1 MSPARAHG
9 EIRQSQ
15 VLTTYG
21 PGALVDLPNHAVIIG
36 GLETWQGEQKPIDEP
51 RLVARLERDLGVQ
64 GLRLLTPPADTQD
77 PRSPRTGITAWIF
90 PEWFLGPYASEMEE
104 KEGQG
109 VRVPLAPQERG
120 RAVRCRPL
128 VHREGLVDR
137 KYFSAGKKK
146 YDVVPVRFV
155 QACRNG
161 HISDIDWYGF
171 VHGAGG
177 TCRRPL
183 WFIEE
188 GTSGDLTAIK
198 VRCECR
204 RERSLATAEF
214 AGKPKEADKKW
225 VPLGYCSGDRP
236 WLGNYAKER
245 CVNENGGPEPNRLLT
260 RTATNAYFSHTVPV
274 ISIPDRDAMIREAVR
289 GIWDF
294 IEDCETFEEFA
305 QRRRK
310 NKKVREA
317 LGELADEATWSVIQ
331 RKQQGQEDKA
341 KGLKWAELEM
351 LLGAGEE
358 LGEDRP
364 EGDFYARTIPVPE
377 GPFAAS
383 LHRVI
388 LVHRLREVVA
398 QVGFSRFEPELTDID
413 GDLSIKARRAA
424 ISREATWLPAV
435 ENRGEG
441 VFLAFRPDRIERW
454 ADPKQNPGIAPRLRL
469 LLAGFEAWQVKYG
482 NTAFPFPGLPYL
494 FLHSLSHLLIT
505 TISLDCGYA
514 ASSIRERIYAVPGVG
529 YGILLYTGSADAEGT
544 LGGLV
549 QQGRRIGHH
558 LATAL
563 ELGRLCSNDPVC
575 AQHEALD
582 PYGER
587 FLHGAACHGCLLIS
601 ETCCERRNEFLDRAL
616 VVPTVVDQDAAFFA
630 DPLEPAP

>member
-1 MSPARAHG
+1 MSPRAHG

-36 GLETWQGEQKPIDEP
+36 GLETWRGEQQSIDEP
-51 RLVARLERDLGVQ
+51 RLVARLERILETQ
-64 GLRLLTPPADTQD
+64 GLHLLTPPADTQD
-77 PRSPRTGITAWIF
+77 PRAPRTGVTAWIF
-90 PEWFLGPYASEMEE
+90 PEWFLGPYASEMEK
-104 KEGQG
+104 KEGMF
-109 VRVPLAPQERG
+109 VRVPLEPEERK

-128 VHREGLVDR
+128 IHREALVDR

-161 HISDIDWYGF
+161 HISDIDWYAF
-171 VHGAGG
+171 VHRADN

-204 RERSLATAEF
+204 MERSLATAEF
-214 AGKPKEADKKW
+214 AGKPQEAGKKW

-236 WLGNYAKER
+236 WLGNYARER
-245 CVNENGGPEPNRLLT
+245 CVNEHGGPEPNRLLT
-260 RTATNAYFSHTVPV
+260 RTATNAYFSQTLSV
-274 ISIPDRDAMIREAVR
+274 ISIPDRDSVIRDAVN

-305 QRRRK
+305 KRRRK

-317 LGELADEATWSVIQ
+317 LGEMSDEAIWSVIQ
-331 RKQQGQEDKA
+331 SKNQGQEDQPKS
-341 KGLKWAELEM
+341 LKRAELEM
-351 LLGAGEE
+351 LLESREE

-364 EGDFYARTIPVPE
+364 EGNFYARRIPVPS
-377 GPFAAS
+377 GPKAAS
-383 LHRVI
+383 LDRVI
-388 LVHRLREVVA
+388 LVHRLREVMA
-398 QVGFSRFEPELTDID
+398 QVGFTRFEPVMPDID
-413 GDLSIKARRAA
+413 GELSIQARRASIA
-424 ISREATWLPAV
+424 RETSWLPAV

-441 VFLAFRPDRIERW
+441 VFLSFEASHIERW
-454 ADPKQNPGIAPRLRL
+454 ADPERNPGITKRLEL
-469 LLAGFEAWQVKYG
+469 LLAGFESWQNKY
-482 NTAFPFPGLPYL
+482 NTDWFPFPGLPYL

-514 ASSIRERIYAVPGVG
+514 ASSIRERIYAVPDVG

-558 LATAL
+558 LAAAL

-575 AQHEALD
+575 AQHQPANVHE
-582 PYGER
+582 ER

-616 VVPTVVDQDAAFFA
+616 VVPTVDEQDAAFFA
-630 DPLEPAP
+630 SLEEPPA